1 MIKVAFVFGFRN
13 ENWLG
18 GINYYRNLIS
28 AIKSLPDRKIDPVIL
43 IGTRGSEDLLRDFP
57 QLEVVKTTLLDRRHP
72 SWFFRKLL
80 YRISGRDIVFE
91 KFLIKN
97 GVSVL
102 SHHHPLGK
110 RARVPVMG
118 WIPDFQH
125 KHLPELFS
133 EIELKSRDKWYG
145 EIASQCSRI
154 IVSSDHARKD
164 LEKYFQ
170 VEARRISVLKFV
182 VDYPKDLDLLD
193 RAALEEKFSFEGGYF
208 HLPNQFWQHKNHEIV
223 VDALKILKDKGQKV
237 VVLATGNTVD
247 YRKKDHFNW
256 LCKKIEEAGVADG
269 FRILGVVSYGDL
281 VSLMVHSA
289 AVINPSRFEGWSTTV
304 EEAKTL
310 DKPVILSRIEVHQE
324 QAPKNALYFD
334 PKNASELADCI
345 SKALLCDTRGKGGG
359 FPLNDLAVSNNFAQ
373 RIAFANEFQEAV
385 LAAAYPQEKVHSPM
399 L

>member
-28 AIKSLPDRKIDPVIL
+28 AIKSLPDRKIEPVIL
-43 IGTRGSEDLLRDFP
+43 TGTRGSEDLLRDFP

-72 SWFFRKLL
+72 SWFCRKLL
-80 YRISGRDIVFE
+80 YRATGRDIVFE

-102 SHHHPLGK
+102 SHHHPLGR

-133 EIELKSRDKWYG
+133 ETELKSREKWNG
-145 EIASQCSRI
+145 EIASQCSRV

-164 LEKYFQ
+164 LEKYFR
-170 VEARRISVLKFV
+170 VEAQRISVLKFV
-182 VDYPKDLDLLD
+182 ANYPKNLDLLD
-193 RAALEEKFSFEGGYF
+193 RAALEEKFSFAGEYF

-223 VDALKILKDKGQKV
+223 VDALKILKDKGRKV
-237 VVLATGNTVD
+237 IVLATGSVSD
-247 YRKKDHFNW
+247 YRNKDHFNW
-256 LCKKIEEAGVADG
+256 LCKRIGEAGVGDG
-269 FRILGVVSYGDL
+269 FRILGVVSYSDL
-281 VSLMVHSA
+281 VSLMVHAA

-310 DKPVILSRIEVHQE
+310 DKTIILSRIEVHQE

-345 SKALLCDTRGKGGG
+345 SKTLSCNFREKSDKP
-359 FPLNDLAVSNNFAQ
+359 PLNEMANSNNLAR
-373 RIAFANEFQEAV
+373 RIAFAKEFQEAV
-385 LAAAYPQEKVHSPM
+385 LAAAYP
-399 L
+399 